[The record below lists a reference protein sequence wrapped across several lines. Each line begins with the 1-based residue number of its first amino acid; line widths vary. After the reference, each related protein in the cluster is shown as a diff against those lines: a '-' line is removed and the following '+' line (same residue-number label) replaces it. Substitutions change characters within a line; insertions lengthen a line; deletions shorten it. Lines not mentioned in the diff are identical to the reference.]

1 MKIPSFQHAVGF
13 SVGDTLSLFLLR
25 TLVNRRN
32 YSKALYEQFNSDF
45 PGRSVSYE
53 YVARTANILESNGFL
68 YSQMEGR
75 KKIFRITEK
84 GRARLQEYE
93 RTYSQRFS
101 EVSNVID
108 RFYYYLTKNGL
119 PPQGEVEPL
128 HEDFRPFI
136 SKLLSVKDVVRF
148 IALRLSLN
156 RDSFY
161 MAEVQAQLDGL
172 FGWSPSNGYLYNIAR
187 EMEETN
193 VLVGFWPDERRTI
206 RKLYRTNESEQ
217 FYMIVTASLTER
229 ITQVRR
235 YLHYILKIV
244 SDEEMKL

>member
-1 MKIPSFQHAVGF
+1 MKIPSFQQAVGF

-25 TLVNRRN
+25 AINDQKN
-32 YSKALYEQFNSDF
+32 YAKALYEQFNQDF

-53 YVARTANILESNGFL
+53 YVARTANTLEEDGFL
-68 YSQMEGR
+68 RSQTEGR
-75 KKIFRITEK
+75 KKFFQITTK
-84 GRARLQEYE
+84 GIDRLQEYE
-93 RTYSQRFS
+93 AIYGHRLT

-108 RFYYYLTKNGL
+108 RFYYFLTGNGQT
-119 PPQGEVEPL
+119 PQGEIEPL

-148 IALRLSLN
+148 TALRFSLN

-161 MAEVQAQLDGL
+161 MAEVQAQLNAL

-193 VLVGFWPDERRTI
+193 LLVGFWPDERRTI
-206 RKLYRTNESEQ
+206 RILYKTEESES
-217 FYMIVTASLTER
+217 FYKIVEASLTER
-229 ITQVRR
+229 ITQVRK
-235 YLHYILKIV
+235 YLHYILKMV
-244 SDEEMKL
+244 GGSKV